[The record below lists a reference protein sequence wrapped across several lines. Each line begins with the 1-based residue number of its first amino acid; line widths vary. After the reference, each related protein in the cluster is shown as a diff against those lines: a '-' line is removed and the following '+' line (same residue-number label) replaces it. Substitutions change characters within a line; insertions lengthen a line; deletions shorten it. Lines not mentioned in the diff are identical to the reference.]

1 MYKKREILLL
11 TRGQAAV
18 PTAVSSG
25 YVSLPA
31 LPFGTSATRRH
42 TQ

>member
-1 MYKKREILLL
+1 MYEKREILLL

-25 YVSLPA
+25 DVYLYLCV
-31 LPFGTSATRRH
+31 
-42 TQ
+42 